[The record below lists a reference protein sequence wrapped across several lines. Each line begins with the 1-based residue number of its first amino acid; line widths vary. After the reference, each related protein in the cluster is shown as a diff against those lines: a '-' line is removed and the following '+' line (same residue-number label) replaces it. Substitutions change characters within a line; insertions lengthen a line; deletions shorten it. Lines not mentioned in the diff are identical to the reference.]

1 MQSEA
6 IPEITLARS
15 EGYLTIMG
23 PGEVG
28 GENWPGFC
36 SSSSDGQVR
45 VGMVFGKVKV
55 VSVGEVVG
63 PVGEVEVESD
73 RVEGEKG
80 EKYF

>member
-1 MQSEA
+1 
-6 IPEITLARS
+6 
-15 EGYLTIMG
+15 MG

-36 SSSSDGQVR
+36 SSSDGQVR

-63 PVGEVEVESD
+63 PGGEVEVESD